1 MEQKWLLKNANTSL
15 VHRGGIVPHIQI
27 IRPCLVTYCHI
38 VSLTEPINVYLNN
51 NYLYLY
57 TFLIHNANVYDNK
70 HLESREKAYVNAITS
85 AGVAYAIT
93 KACSRGELNEC
104 SCDNKIQRKQAKKN
118 WQWGGCSEVIA
129 HGIILNNR

>member
-1 MEQKWLLKNANTSL
+1 VEQKWLLKNANINL
-15 VHRGGIVPHIQI
+15 VHRGGIVQHIQI
-27 IRPCLVTYCHI
+27 IRLCLATYCHI
-38 VSLTEPINVYLNN
+38 VSSTESIKICLNN
-51 NYLYLY
+51 NYLFVP
-57 TFLIHNANVYDNK
+57 FLTYNFNVYHNK

-118 WQWGGCSEVIA
+118 WQWGGCSEVI
-129 HGIILNNR
+129 IPSFIMNNR